1 MPFTSVNILD
11 FLEDVGIEA
20 LEGLLQN
27 FSCPLNWEIEDFLR
41 TKAIDFAVK
50 KISMTYLVFN
60 EDNDLLGYYP

>member
-11 FLEDVGIEA
+11 FLEDVGKEA

-41 TKAIDFAVK
+41 TEAIDFAVK

-60 EDNDLLGYYP
+60 EDK